1 MSKMAMRAPSSA
13 MRMAQARPMPTLP
26 PVITAVFPES
36 LFMLFLLSVRA
47 KRQIICLTRGQRH

>member
-1 MSKMAMRAPSSA
+1 

-36 LFMLFLLSVRA
+36 LFMRFLLSVRA
-47 KRQIICLTRGQRH
+47 KHQIICPTFPLPH